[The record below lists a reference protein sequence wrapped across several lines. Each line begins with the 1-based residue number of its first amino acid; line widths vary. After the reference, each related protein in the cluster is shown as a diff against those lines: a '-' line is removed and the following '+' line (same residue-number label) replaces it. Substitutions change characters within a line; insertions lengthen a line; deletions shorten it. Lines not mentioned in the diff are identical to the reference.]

1 MVAKLNKENY
11 MYPAAMVVGAVLV
24 SIFIGFF
31 IIKAQYN
38 AGVKLSADIKEKEEN
53 LQKLE
58 TKLTKLQELKSKEA
72 ELIQK
77 KDRVLAALPQD
88 QDVSRLFVEVEK
100 MISDTGA
107 FVESAK
113 EGSGVQTAS
122 SATATTNVNM
132 PGIKNY
138 SYNIDFTTS
147 TYESIKNSL
156 DNMEKALRLVNLD
169 SFKISTDASG
179 NGFKVTFGMK
189 TYSREEASK

>member
-1 MVAKLNKENY
+1 
-11 MYPAAMVVGAVLV
+11 MYPAAMVAGAVLV

-31 IIKAQYN
+31 IIKTQYN
-38 AGVKLSADIKEKEEN
+38 TGVKLSSDIKSKEEN

-58 TKLTKLQELKSKEA
+58 TKLTKLQELKSKEV

-122 SATATTNVNM
+122 SATSATNVNM

-138 SYNIDFTTS
+138 SYDINFTTS

-169 SFKISTDASG
+169 SFKIGADASG